1 MTHYNSVGG
10 TELAT
15 MTQEQPHPASSIRDV
30 LPEGNP
36 LRVLFSWE
44 PIKAFIFL
52 NLSFVVGLLVFVF
65 LVTFIATGIALT
77 LSVVVAIVGIPLLGL
92 TLLLIPI
99 IGHLERAR
107 IEIFTG
113 FEIPNPY
120 RELPD
125 GKIGDK
131 AFAFLSDGALW
142 RDVLYACFLFPVGLA
157 QFLIAVIGAS
167 VSLSLLFSPVIV
179 GLFGAQSFGGPGF
192 YTVNSTFEA
201 IPFALVGFV
210 LMVISAYVFVVLAR
224 GHAVFA
230 RWLIGPSDR
239 DQLAARVETLSQ
251 TRSRMVGVSLED
263 RRNIE
268 RDIHD
273 STQPK
278 LVNLAMSLGMAKEKI
293 DTDPARAKE
302 LVESAHQEARDVLSE
317 IRNLVRGLHPSIL
330 TDRGLEAAIRSLA
343 GYCAVP
349 VNIDVDLP
357 ERPSEAV
364 ETTAYYIIAE
374 ALTNVAKHSQATEA
388 HVMVRK
394 QNGTLAIDIEDDGV
408 GGAVPAPASGL
419 SGLQDRAAALDGR
432 LTISSPKGGPTRIS
446 ARLPCEL

>member
-1 MTHYNSVGG
+1 MT
-10 TELAT
+10 AT
-15 MTQEQPHPASSIRDV
+15 GQQQESGIQQV
-30 LPEGNP
+30 LPAHNP
-36 LRVLFSWE
+36 LRLLFSLE

-52 NLSFVVGLLVFVF
+52 NLSFVIGLVLFVV
-65 LVTFIATGIALT
+65 LVTFVATGVGLT
-77 LSVVVAIVGIPLLGL
+77 LSVVMAIVGIPLIGL
-92 TLLLIPI
+92 TLLLVPLA
-99 IGHLERAR
+99 GHLERGR

-125 GKIGDK
+125 EKIGDK
-131 AFAFLSDGALW
+131 AIAFLSDGALW
-142 RDVLYACFLFPVGLA
+142 RDLLYTCLLFPIGLA
-157 QFLIAVIGAS
+157 QFVIAVVGAS
-167 VSLSLLFSPVIV
+167 VPIALILSPVMVEFIGPQAV
-179 GLFGAQSFGGPGF
+179 GGPTF
-192 YTVNSTFEA
+192 FTVDSTIEA
-201 IPFALVGFV
+201 IPLAALGFV
-210 LMVISAYVFVVLAR
+210 LLIVAAYIFVVLAR
-224 GHAVFA
+224 GHAIFA

-239 DQLAARVETLSQ
+239 DQLAARVETLSE

-263 RRNIE
+263 RRSIE

-278 LVNLAMSLGMAKEKI
+278 LVNLAMSLGMAREKI
-293 DTDPARAKE
+293 DSDPARAKE
-302 LVESAHQEARDVLSE
+302 LIANAHQEARDVLSE

-357 ERPSEAV
+357 ERPPEAV
-364 ETTAYYIIAE
+364 ETTAYYIVAE

-388 HVMVRK
+388 HVMVRR
-394 QNGTLAIDIEDDGV
+394 QNGMLAIDIEDDGV

-432 LTISSPKGGPTRIS
+432 LTISSPEGGPTRIS
-446 ARLPCEL
+446 ARLPCA